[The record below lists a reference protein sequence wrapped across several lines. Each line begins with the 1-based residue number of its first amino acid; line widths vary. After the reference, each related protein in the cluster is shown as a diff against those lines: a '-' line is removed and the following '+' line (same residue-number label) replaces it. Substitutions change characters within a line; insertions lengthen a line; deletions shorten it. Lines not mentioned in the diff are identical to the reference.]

1 MNNKILKIGYFTL
14 LTVML
19 LWLFTS
25 MYFLQRNSKVFD
37 LRYKISTMCIEYNR
51 ADIPNKKIKNAMLIY
66 GSLPLYDEMVRSFEP
81 LTIENYI
88 DSTIL
93 KELERPYKENFI
105 K

>member
-1 MNNKILKIGYFTL
+1 MINKTLKNGFFSIMT
-14 LTVML
+14 ML
-19 LWLFTS
+19 LLSLALSF
-25 MYFLQRNSKVFD
+25 YFLQRNAEVFD
-37 LRYKISTMCIEYNR
+37 LRQRISVMCIEYNNS
-51 ADIPNKKIKNAMLIY
+51 DIPNKKIKNAMLIY
-66 GSLPLYDEMVRSFEP
+66 QSLPCYNKMVKSFKP